1 MRFIDEA
8 KIEVAGGH
16 GGPGAVSFR
25 REKFIEFGGPDG
37 GEGGRGGSVII
48 KADSNLSTLMDF
60 RYKRK
65 FLAENGR
72 PGAGAQKTGRSGKDI
87 ILRVPVGTIIR
98 DADSDMVLMDLD
110 SGDAEP
116 FTVCRGGR
124 GGKGNLHF
132 KSARQQTPRFAQEG
146 MPGEIA
152 NLRLELKLL
161 ADVAIIGLP
170 NAGKSS
176 FIASVSAAKPK
187 IADYPFTTLTPNLG
201 VVKMGDNE
209 SFVLADVPGLIA
221 GAHTG
226 AGLGIRFLK
235 HLERSRILLHVVD
248 ALAGEAC
255 LENYLTVR
263 NELAAY
269 DDNLAKR
276 PEVVALNKMDSMQD
290 PDSLTEFRDYC
301 RKNEIEV
308 IEMSV
313 AAQDGVDKV
322 ISRLYK
328 FVKADK
334 SKEINPDAER
344 IPEIPSAVYSR

>member
-25 REKFIEFGGPDG
+25 REKFVEFGGPDG

-48 KADSNLSTLMDF
+48 QADPNLSTLMDF

-87 ILRVPVGTIIR
+87 ILRVPVGTVIR
-98 DADSDMVLMDLD
+98 DAESDMVLRDLD
-110 SGDAEP
+110 SAEERP
-116 FTVCRGGR
+116 YVVCRGGQ

-146 MPGEIA
+146 MPGES
-152 NLRLELKLL
+152 LHLKLELKLL

-176 FIASVSAAKPK
+176 FIAAVSAAKPK

-209 SFVLADVPGLIA
+209 SFVLADVPGLIE
-221 GAHTG
+221 GAHSG

-255 LENYLTVR
+255 IESYSTVR
-263 NELAAY
+263 KELAAF
-269 DDNLAKR
+269 DPRLTER
-276 PEVVALNKMDSMQD
+276 PEIVVLNKMDAMQE
-290 PDSLTEFRDYC
+290 PESLDDFRAFC
-301 RKNEIEV
+301 SKKEIV
-308 IEMSV
+308 VLEMSV
-313 AAQDGVDKV
+313 ATREGVDAV
-322 ISRLYK
+322 VNNLYK
-328 FVKADK
+328 
-334 SKEINPDAER
+334 EIKRKKFLEQKPEAETK
-344 IPEIPSAVYSR
+344 PEIPSAVYPR